1 MVVYLSQET
10 LTSYRCVLHTVFTG
24 ATFFHVIWEVGEIG
38 IFTWTKKYR
47 PEMEL
52 GNGDLLPHSAY
63 IFGNKKSLEM
73 SRRQTKWLS
82 R

>member
-1 MVVYLSQET
+1 MIAT
-10 LTSYRCVLHTVFTG
+10 
-24 ATFFHVIWEVGEIG
+24 TFFHVILEGETG
-38 IFTWTKKYR
+38 IYIWVKKYR

-73 SRRQTKWLS
+73 SRRQKEWLS

>member
-1 MVVYLSQET
+1 MIA
-10 LTSYRCVLHTVFTG
+10 
-24 ATFFHVIWEVGEIG
+24 ATFFLVIWEGETG
-38 IFTWTKKYR
+38 IFTWAKKYR

-73 SRRQTKWLS
+73 SRRQKEWLS